1 MRDMTATIEHELA
14 AGEQP
19 LWTGRPAAVPWLL
32 PTDWVLIPLG
42 LLSLAVS
49 VTWLSAVLATDA
61 TVPAWVPVF
70 GVLLVLGA
78 LHLTAGRLLA
88 RRSLIHRTSYAVT
101 TDRVIVATEVLK
113 RRRVTSAYIDALA
126 PPVLRRRRGATRA
139 TLLFGESWDAP
150 PGWTPRGFALPVVGR
165 RVEAAP

>member
-42 LLSLAVS
+42 LLSLAVAVS
-49 VTWLSAVLATDA
+49 WLTAVLSTDA
-61 TVPAWVPVF
+61 TVPAWAPVF

-88 RRSLIHRTSYAVT
+88 RRALIHRTSYAVT
-101 TDRVIVATEVLK
+101 ERRVLVATEVFG
-113 RRRVTSAYIDALA
+113 RRRVTSAYLDTLP
-126 PPVLRRRRGATRA
+126 PPVLRRRHGSRRA
-139 TLLFGESWDAP
+139 TVFFGESWDGP
-150 PGWTPRGFALPVVGR
+150 PGWTPRGFALPVVG
-165 RVEAAP
+165 